1 MAYIASNDNR
11 FYAALETSYAQAAA
25 VAAQGRIPALKL
37 TARQRNE
44 KIERKDKTGSR
55 TFVGNPSGLRRT
67 TNFDLKTYMAGWT
80 DHSNP
85 PPHGSLFQAAL
96 GGAPQ
101 AWGGGTAAAG
111 SSVSRVAFSAPHGL
125 QPGQGVNS
133 GAELRFVS
141 ALVDDHTVQ
150 LAAPFSVAPAAGV
163 ALGGT
168 MTYVP
173 AAELPSATI
182 FDYWSPGS
190 AVQRILCG
198 TAVDQLTVSVNGDFH
213 EFTFSGYA
221 CDVLDSA
228 SFQSGQGGLSAFPAE
243 PTVGGLNYSIIPGHM
258 GQVWLG
264 TAPDQ
269 FFTLTKADIV
279 LKNELELRNKE
290 FGSTLARGISPGMRV
305 VTLDF
310 HLYAMNDD
318 ATKGLYQAARQ
329 RSPVSVMMQLGE
341 QPGQLFGVYLK
352 SLIPE
357 VPEFDDAERRL
368 QWMFRENRAQ
378 GSVNDEIFFA
388 FG

>member
-1 MAYIASNDNR
+1 
-11 FYAALETSYAQAAA
+11 
-25 VAAQGRIPALKL
+25 
-37 TARQRNE
+37 
-44 KIERKDKTGSR
+44 
-55 TFVGNPSGLRRT
+55 
-67 TNFDLKTYMAGWT
+67 
-80 DHSNP
+80 
-85 PPHGSLFQAAL
+85 
-96 GGAPQ
+96 
-101 AWGGGTAAAG
+101 
-111 SSVSRVAFSAPHGL
+111 
-125 QPGQGVNS
+125 
-133 GAELRFVS
+133 
-141 ALVDDHTVQ
+141 
-150 LAAPFSVAPAAGV
+150 
-163 ALGGT
+163 

-173 AAELPSATI
+173 AEELPSATI

-198 TAVDQLTVSVNGDFH
+198 TAVDQLTVNINGDFH
-213 EFTFSGYA
+213 EFAFSGYA

-228 SFQSGQGGLSAFPAE
+228 SFQSGQGGLNVFPAE
-243 PTVGGLNYSIIPGHM
+243 PAVGGLNYSIIPGHL
-258 GQVWLG
+258 GQAWMG

-305 VTLDF
+305 VTLDLN
-310 HLYAMNDD
+310 LYAMNDD

-329 RSPVSVMMQLGE
+329 RSPVSVMLQLGE
-341 QPGQLFGVYLK
+341 QTGQLFGVYLK

-368 QWMFRENRAQ
+368 QWIFRENRAQ